1 MPDSKFEIDHVVINV
16 RVDIDEA
23 AKIFGQLGFTLTPK
37 GYHTLGSVNHL
48 AMFDTN
54 YLELIGVPKENQ
66 QKRWSCV

>member
-1 MPDSKFEIDHVVINV
+1 MSDSEFELDHVVINV

-23 AKIFGQLGFTLTPK
+23 ARLFGQLGFTVTAK

-54 YLELIGVPKENQ
+54 YLELIGVPKRISKSVQ
-66 QKRWSCV
+66 I